1 MRIGLIGCG
10 RVGTIICSHLKKRN
24 KIVGVYDQNKATQ
37 RKTKKTLRIKHNLS
51 YRKLIEHS
59 EALLIAT
66 PDDAIVD
73 VYLKAHQY
81 MKDQKYI
88 FHFSG
93 ILPAD
98 ALPKTRGIYRASV
111 HPFATFPEITVPSR
125 KQHFFLSVEG
135 DTQAVRAARNIFP
148 RSNFT
153 LRTIRKKDKTVYHLV
168 GVFSSN
174 LLVGLTASIQE
185 LAQRIDWHER
195 ELTQMVYPLMKQTLN
210 NIQRLGVA
218 NALSGP
224 VRRGDIKVIKKH
236 LQYLKKDQDLLKI
249 YKSLSRL
256 LADRWGHGERKRDMK
271 KLLH

>member
-10 RVGTIICSHLKKRN
+10 RVGTIVCYHLKKRN
-24 KIVGVYDQNKATQ
+24 KIVGVYDQNQANQ
-37 RKTKKTLRIKHNLS
+37 RKAKKILRINRNPS
-51 YRKLIEHS
+51 YRELIEHS

-73 VYLKAHQY
+73 AYLKAHQY
-81 MKDQKYI
+81 MQGQKYI

-98 ALPKTRGIYRASV
+98 SLPKTRGIYRASV
-111 HPFATFPEITVPSR
+111 HPFATFPEMTVPSG

-135 DTQAVRAARNIFP
+135 DKQAIHAARNIFP
-148 RSNFT
+148 GSNFT
-153 LRTIRKKDKTVYHLV
+153 LRMIKKRDKPVYHLI

-174 LLVGLTASIQE
+174 LLVGLTASIHDLARRIGWHEQE
-185 LAQRIDWHER
+185 LA
-195 ELTQMVYPLMKQTLN
+195 QMVYPLMKQTLD
-210 NIQRLGVA
+210 NIQILGVA
-218 NALSGP
+218 KALTGP
-224 VRRGDIKVIKKH
+224 VRRGDINVIRRH
-236 LQYLKKDQDLLKI
+236 LQSLEKDRNLLHI

-256 LADRWGHGERKRDMK
+256 LADHLGHGKRKREMK